1 MAKRH
6 AEVTLVSDRPA
17 KRSFRSHCLADL
29 QLESMAYHGDVS
41 PPCTP
46 ALSVKERPCCSE
58 KTREEPSRLY
68 RNTTEPLDAASDK
81 TTSHACSA
89 SFSATSSGSTTKK
102 RRREESDDV
111 VGAIA
116 EVTDEVD
123 SADTEDCT
131 YNTFQ
136 FWRVPLPELDL
147 SLLDESSGQSQA
159 KHKSN
164 VKTSWD
170 AMET

>member
-6 AEVTLVSDRPA
+6 AEVTLVSDSPA
-17 KRSFRSHCLADL
+17 KRSFRSHCRADL
-29 QLESMAYHGDVS
+29 QLESMAAHGDVS
-41 PPCTP
+41 PPRTP

-58 KTREEPSRLY
+58 KTREEPPRPYL
-68 RNTTEPLDAASDK
+68 NTTEPLDAASHK
-81 TTSHACSA
+81 TASHACSG
-89 SFSATSSGSTTKK
+89 SFPVTSSCTKTKK

-116 EVTDEVD
+116 KVTDEVD

-164 VKTSWD
+164 VKTPWG